1 MWICVHFYSQAFKK
15 EWNMFFMKYIFIGNL
30 LVNWTKY
37 ILETATEQI
46 GHDKQKNPMM
56 HNFLPNH
63 SVRWKVFV
71 ILWYN
76 DFYWSFCSILLIY
89 SVFKLIVLKLWNFQ
103 SFWYVWTYWNFASF
117 TWPCGRLLSEVT
129 YLLHVRSCI

>member
-1 MWICVHFYSQAFKK
+1 MWICIHFYSKAFKK

-30 LVNWTKY
+30 LLNWTEY

-76 DFYWSFCSILLIY
+76 HFYWSFCSILLIFFY
-89 SVFKLIVLKLWNFQ
+89 FQ
-103 SFWYVWTYWNFASF
+103 SYSAKIVKFLVFLKCFSSF
-117 TWPCGRLLSEVT
+117 ICPCGRLLSEVT